1 MDKEFNDDGLDA
13 TLRTYLS
20 AELDGQLGRAGQ
32 AFQEHLALAHPTTR
46 QRSAGTRSTRSTR
59 AGLWLIGAMGTAV
72 AASVAATMWAVPV
85 TTRPGGNDSV
95 VAAIPKAKEPVEVD
109 RAPGNETPR
118 DAVATSV
125 STAANWEQ
133 VQQVVSSQTVD
144 RGLVLLDDNTP
155 ARLVR
160 RVSLEQTEWVDE
172 QRGVRMQ
179 AFVPRQE
186 AQLISLD
193 TY

>member
-1 MDKEFNDDGLDA
+1 MDKEFNDDELDA
-13 TLRTYLS
+13 TLRAYLA
-20 AELDGQLGRAGQ
+20 AELDGQVGRAGQ
-32 AFQEHLALAHPTTR
+32 AFQEHLALAHPGARR
-46 QRSAGTRSTRSTR
+46 QGGGIRSTR
-59 AGLWLIGAMGTAV
+59 AGLWMIGALGTAV

-85 TTRPGGNDSV
+85 TTTPGAGDFV
-95 VAAIPKAKEPVEVD
+95 
-109 RAPGNETPR
+109 
-118 DAVATSV
+118 AVATAESEKPVNVDRTPGGEASV
-125 STAANWEQ
+125 DPVQTSASLAVNWEQ
-133 VQQVVSSQTVD
+133 VERVVSSRTVD

-186 AQLISLD
+186 ARLISLD